1 LSVLTKVFIVLHVV
15 LTMLFVAA
23 TVVWVNRVETFN
35 DPLKTAKADATAAN
49 RRAEEAQAAA
59 ATAKADAT
67 ALSIQSATA
76 IGNVRKERDQALA
89 TVRERDA
96 ALAGANQNVA
106 SEGAK
111 LQAVTAALK
120 VAQTSNSS
128 LQQQLEAT
136 RAASDKLQQ
145 ENTQLL
151 TANADLNSR
160 QQVALRQ
167 NRALSEDLDQ
177 LRNQLADLQAG
188 GGGGRAAAAVP
199 AGSTQ
204 AAGVRTEQAINGVVR
219 DVKNVGGVNTATIS
233 VGSVDNVKPQMQFNV
248 IDREAGNFLG
258 YFVVDRVEQN
268 ESVGRLTGPHVD
280 QMKKGN
286 EVRTQ
291 L

>member
-23 TVVWVNRVETFN
+23 TVVWVNRVEEFKTT
-35 DPLKTAKADATAAN
+35 LTTAKNDAGAA
-49 RRAEEAQAAA
+49 RREAAEAQAAA
-59 ATAKADAT
+59 LTAKANAT

-76 IGNVRKERDQALA
+76 IGNVRKERDQAVA

-96 ALAGANQNVA
+96 ALASASQNVA

-111 LQAVTAALK
+111 LQAVTAALQT
-120 VAQTSNSS
+120 AQKTNAA

-136 RAASDKLQQ
+136 RTASDKLQG

-167 NRALSEDLDQ
+167 NRALNDDLDQ
-177 LRNQLADLQAG
+177 LRNQIAVLRSG
-188 GGGGRAAAAVP
+188 GGGGAAAAVP

-204 AAGVRTEQAINGVVR
+204 VAGVRTEQAINGVIR
-219 DVKNVGGVNTATIS
+219 DVKNVNGVQTATIS
-233 VGSVDNVKPQMQFNV
+233 VGSADNVKPQMQFNV
-248 IDREAGNFLG
+248 VDREAGNFLG

-268 ESVGRLTGPHVD
+268 ESVGRLSGPHVD

>member
-35 DPLKTAKADATAAN
+35 DTLKTAKADATAAN

-96 ALAGANQNVA
+96 ALAGADQNVA

-204 AAGVRTEQAINGVVR
+204 AAGVRTEQAINGVIR
-219 DVKNVGGVNTATIS
+219 DVKNVGGVQTATVS

>member
-1 LSVLTKVFIVLHVV
+1 MSVLTKVFIVLHVV

-23 TVVWVNRVETFN
+23 TVVWVNRVDATN
-35 DPLKTAKADATAAN
+35 LALTNAKAATQAADARAA
-49 RRAEEAQAAA
+49 EAQAAA
-59 ATAKADAT
+59 AQAKADST
-67 ALSIQSATA
+67 ALSLQSAQA
-76 IGNVRKERDQALA
+76 IANVRKERDQAMA

-96 ALAGANQNVA
+96 ALASAQQKVA
-106 SEGAK
+106 SEGAN
-111 LQAVTAALK
+111 LQAVTEALK
-120 VAQTSNSS
+120 TAQAGTAQ
-128 LQQQLEAT
+128 LQQQLEQT
-136 RAASDKLQQ
+136 RTASDKLQQ

-160 QQVALRQ
+160 YQVTLRQ
-167 NRALSEDLDQ
+167 NRALNEDLDQ
-177 LRNQLADLQAG
+177 LRNQVADLRGGSAG
-188 GGGGRAAAAVP
+188 GATASAAP

-204 AAGVRTEQAINGVVR
+204 VASVRTEQAINGVIR
-219 DVKNVGGVNTATIS
+219 DLKAVNGVQTATIS
-233 VGSVDNVKPQMQFNV
+233 VGSADNVKPQMQFNV

-268 ESVGRLTGPHVD
+268 ESVGRLSGPHVD

>member
-23 TVVWVNRVETFN
+23 TVVWVNRVEEFKTT
-35 DPLKTAKADATAAN
+35 LTTAKNDANAA
-49 RRAEEAQAAA
+49 RKEASEAQAAA

-96 ALAGANQNVA
+96 ALAGATQNVA

-111 LQAVTAALK
+111 LQAVTAALQT
-120 VAQTSNSS
+120 AQKTNSA

-136 RAASDKLQQ
+136 RTASDKLQQ

-167 NRALSEDLDQ
+167 NRALNEDLDQ
-177 LRNQLADLQAG
+177 LRNQIADMKAG
-188 GGGGRAAAAVP
+188 GGGGTAAAVP
-199 AGSTQ
+199 AGSTEV
-204 AAGVRTEQAINGVVR
+204 AGVRTEQAINGVIR
-219 DVKNVGGVNTATIS
+219 DVKNVGGVQTATVS
-233 VGSVDNVKPQMQFNV
+233 VGSADNVKPQMQFNV
-248 IDREAGNFLG
+248 IDREGGNFLG

-268 ESVGRLTGPHVD
+268 ESVGRLTGPHAD